1 MPGKTILWVEDDA
14 DLVAGLKG
22 SMEREGWT
30 VHVASSAEEAKARVG
45 AIRPELIVMDVVMGG
60 EHGFAA
66 TRELRQL
73 PELQNV
79 PIVIY
84 SSVSDRWNETTAT
97 RHDGLATEA
106 DDFVDK
112 ADGPTALFRAIRK
125 YLPGS

>member
-22 SMEREGWT
+22 AMEREGWT

-45 AIRPELIVMDVVMGG
+45 AVRPELIVMDVVMGG
-60 EHGFAA
+60 EHGFSA
-66 TRELRQL
+66 TRELKQV
-73 PELQNV
+73 PELAHV
-79 PIVIY
+79 PIIIY

-97 RHDGLATEA
+97 RRDGLATEA
-106 DDFVDK
+106 EDFVDK
-112 ADGPTALFRAIRK
+112 AEGPTALFRAIRK